1 MNRNVAVLLMAGAL
15 LFGARA
21 AFAHHSVAGNFDQS
35 KTVDI
40 TGKVK
45 KIALKNPHSQITLE
59 VKKPDGSV
67 SEFFVEWSDVNSL
80 KRRSVEVSKIHA
92 GDQVTINVNPSRRLQ
107 PRILQNRA
115 FARWNRPERLRLWRI
130 SRERREGHE
139 DHLLKILC
147 VYCNSLV

>member
-15 LFGARA
+15 LFGAGA

-67 SEFFVEWSDVNSL
+67 SDFFVEWSDVNSL

-92 GDQVTINVNPSRRLQ
+92 GDQVTINVNPSRRL
-107 PRILQNRA
+107 PNLGYFRTALLPDGTVLKDCGFGA
-115 FARWNRPERLRLWRI
+115 F
-130 SRERREGHE
+130 RESVAKGT
-139 DHLLKILC
+139 KITC
-147 VYCNSLV
+147 